1 MPYAGRLLLLNTVIN
16 GITNFW
22 TSTFILPKACITK
35 INSLCSSFLW
45 HGSSEAAH
53 SAKVA
58 WETIMLSK
66 DEGGLGCR
74 DLRAWNKA
82 CSIKLIWLLFKSSG
96 SIWVVWFIQEIL
108 GGELSTFWTI
118 KPKQRHPWFVKKLLG
133 LRDLAFRWIKVKV
146 GSGASVRF
154 WSDNWSSLGAIS
166 TFLSPS
172 ISNSMGIPQNATLQ
186 DIYHNGTWRVR
197 PTRSDKQVTVQA
209 LLSSLN
215 LNTEPDT
222 IIWCVEDSIWDRYS
236 TAEIYSLLKK
246 HGNKVPWSQIIWSK
260 GGIPKHNFIAW
271 LATLNRLPIVC
282 FNGD

>member
-96 SIWVVWFIQEIL
+96 SIWVAWFIQEIL

-154 WSDNWSSLGAIS
+154 W
-166 TFLSPS
+166 
-172 ISNSMGIPQNATLQ
+172 
-186 DIYHNGTWRVR
+186 
-197 PTRSDKQVTVQA
+197 SDKQVTVQA